1 MRIILVGGGVTNC
14 LLGICLKRYYGNNA
28 DVLIF
33 EKNNELL
40 KKLSVTGNGKCNILN
55 KNFNN
60 GLIIKD
66 DELRKVF
73 NSYSYEDLKGF
84 YNELGLPLFE
94 KDDYVYP
101 FSESANQVRSLLIN
115 KLEEYGVEVHLD
127 SKINNFYKK
136 DNKFYVETEK
146 YSGSAEIL
154 IISTGGKSYKV
165 LGSDDSILEIL
176 KKQGH
181 KVKDFKPGLCA
192 IKVKENVNKLDGV
205 RCRAKVTL
213 YHENKKVFEEAGE
226 VLFKKNALSGIVIF
240 NLSLFL
246 ATNFTNFNNLKI
258 SINFVDGYE
267 DLEVISQKYAGSAA
281 FLNSFVNKKLAD
293 YIEKT
298 ANNDI
303 NKALKLIQ
311 CLEFKPTDFYPF
323 DYAQISVGGIEL
335 SEINRSFESKIY
347 SNLYFGGEILDI
359 SGYCGGFNLSIC
371 LICALEIFKSI
382 IA

>member
-1 MRIILVGGGVTNC
+1 MRIVLVGGGVTNC
-14 LLGICLKRYYGNNA
+14 LLGICLKRHYGNNA

-154 IISTGGKSYKV
+154 IIAPGGKSYKV
-165 LGSDDSILEIL
+165 LGSDDSIL
-176 KKQGH
+176 
-181 KVKDFKPGLCA
+181 
-192 IKVKENVNKLDGV
+192 
-205 RCRAKVTL
+205 
-213 YHENKKVFEEAGE
+213 
-226 VLFKKNALSGIVIF
+226 
-240 NLSLFL
+240 
-246 ATNFTNFNNLKI
+246 
-258 SINFVDGYE
+258 
-267 DLEVISQKYAGSAA
+267 
-281 FLNSFVNKKLAD
+281 
-293 YIEKT
+293 
-298 ANNDI
+298 
-303 NKALKLIQ
+303 
-311 CLEFKPTDFYPF
+311 
-323 DYAQISVGGIEL
+323 
-335 SEINRSFESKIY
+335 
-347 SNLYFGGEILDI
+347 
-359 SGYCGGFNLSIC
+359 
-371 LICALEIFKSI
+371 
-382 IA
+382 